1 MKNNSSSGASLAEGL
16 VVLVDLPD
24 VFAGEPVFLA
34 PAEEGEGLG
43 VDVGVSHGRLVI
55 DPCGLEA
62 EESGETRY
70 RLAAIAKSFTVAAKE
85 AWRICVSA

>member
-1 MKNNSSSGASLAEGL
+1 MACRNAPVCGIGEEQFLLGASLAEGL
-16 VVLVDLPD
+16 VVLVDLSD

-62 EESGETRY
+62 EEAA
-70 RLAAIAKSFTVAAKE
+70 RLVIVRQRLQVVHSL
-85 AWRICVSA
+85 